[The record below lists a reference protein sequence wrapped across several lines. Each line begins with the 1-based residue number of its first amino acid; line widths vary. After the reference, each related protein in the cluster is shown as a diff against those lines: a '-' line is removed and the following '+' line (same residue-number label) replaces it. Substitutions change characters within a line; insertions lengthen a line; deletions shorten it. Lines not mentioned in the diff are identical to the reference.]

1 MSKWRRLNSAFEG
14 QRRSTRNINKRMDKT
29 IDEKRSRIDFLT
41 EKLNEASRA
50 YYTDG
55 TEIITNYEYDEM
67 YDELLALED
76 ETGYIRDDSPSVNVG
91 YETAAGLPKIVHE
104 KKMLSLNKTKDR
116 EELKAWLG
124 DKEGLLSWKL
134 DGLTVGLTYENG
146 RLVQGVTRGNG
157 VEGEL
162 ITANVL
168 ACRNVPKAI
177 PHKGRTMLRGEAV
190 IKYSD
195 FEKINEAIEDADAK
209 YKNPRNLC
217 SGSIRQLDPKITAER
232 SVNFYAFSLTQSDG
246 VEFLTRHE
254 KIEWVKEQGFDVV
267 DYVMVNSGNLDAAID
282 KYEAEIPDFDI
293 PSDGLVLTL
302 DDVAYASTLGET
314 AKFPK
319 DSIAFKWRDQ
329 QAETVLREIE
339 WSPSRTGLLNPVAI
353 FDPVELEGTTVSRA
367 SVHNINIMEDLELGI
382 GDTIQVYKAN
392 MIIPQLAG
400 NLTRSG
406 NIDIPAVCPVCGGP
420 TLIKDDEGTKTLNC
434 TNPDCLAKHV
444 KKFSHFVS
452 RDALNIEGLS
462 ESGLLKLIGIG
473 ALRDFA
479 DLFRLEE
486 HKSAIIGMEGFGAK
500 SYDNLIESAKKASH
514 TTPARLLYGLGVPG
528 IGVATSNL
536 ISRYARNKWS
546 DIQSLDE
553 ETLTE
558 IDGVG
563 SVMAR
568 DYAGFFADEN
578 NKEAVAD
585 LLGLLTIDES
595 YEAAGTGLEGKTFV
609 ITGSLEH
616 YANRKDLKAGI
627 EAEGGK
633 VAGSVSAKTDYLIT
647 NDPNSGSSK
656 NKKARELGVEII
668 TEEQIMEMLNK

>member
-1 MSKWRRLNSAFEG
+1 M
-14 QRRSTRNINKRMDKT
+14 T
-29 IDEKRSRIDFLT
+29 IEEKKNRIDFLT

-55 TEIITNYEYDEM
+55 VEMMTNYEYDAI

-76 ETGYIRDDSPSVNVG
+76 ETGYIRDDSPSINVG

-116 EELKAWLG
+116 DELKAWLG
-124 DKEGLLSWKL
+124 DQKGLLSWKL
-134 DGLTVGLTYENG
+134 DGLTVGITYENG

-157 VEGEL
+157 TEGEL

-168 ACRNVPKAI
+168 ACRNVPKSI
-177 PHKGRTMLRGEAV
+177 PHKGRVMVRGEAV
-190 IKYSD
+190 IRYSD

-232 SVNFYAFSLTQSDG
+232 SVNFYAFSLTQCEG
-246 VEFLTRHE
+246 IEFSTRHE
-254 KIEWVKEQGFDVV
+254 KMDWMKSQGFESV
-267 DYVMVNSGNLDAAID
+267 DYVIVDKENLIDTIDRYEAAIP
-282 KYEAEIPDFDI
+282 EFDI
-293 PSDGLVLTL
+293 PSDGLVLTM
-302 DDVAYASTLGET
+302 DDLAYAATLGET

-392 MIIPQLAG
+392 MIIPQIAG

-406 NIDIPAVCPVCGGP
+406 NMVIPDVCPVCGGP

-434 TNPDCLAKHV
+434 VNPDCLAKHV

-452 RDALNIEGLS
+452 RDAMNIEGLS
-462 ESGLLKLIGIG
+462 ESGLLKLIGVG
-473 ALRDFA
+473 ALKSFA
-479 DLFRLEE
+479 DLFRLEK
-486 HKSAIIGMEGFGAK
+486 HKSDIIGMEGFGAK
-500 SYDNLIESAKKASH
+500 SYDNLIDSAERASH

-536 ISRYARNKWS
+536 ISRSCRNKWS
-546 DIQSLDE
+546 EIQSLDE
-553 ETLTE
+553 EALTD

-568 DYAGFFADEN
+568 DYVSFFADED
-578 NKEAVAD
+578 NKAAIED
-585 LLGLLTIDES
+585 LLGMLSIDES
-595 YEAAGTGLEGKTFV
+595 YEAAGTSLEGKTFV

-616 YANRKDLKAGI
+616 YANRKDLKAEI

-647 NDPNSGSSK
+647 NDPGSGSSK
-656 NKKARELGVEII
+656 NKKARELGVAII
-668 TEEQIMEMLNK
+668 TEDEIIEMLSEGA

>member
-1 MSKWRRLNSAFEG
+1 M
-14 QRRSTRNINKRMDKT
+14 T
-29 IDEKRSRIDFLT
+29 IEEKKNRIDTLT

-55 TEIITNYEYDEM
+55 VEMMTNYEYDAM

-76 ETGYIRDDSPSVNVG
+76 ETGYIRDDSPSINVG

-104 KKMLSLNKTKDR
+104 TKMLSLNKTKDR
-116 EELKAWLG
+116 DELKAWLG
-124 DKEGLLSWKL
+124 DQKGLLSWKL
-134 DGLTVGLTYENG
+134 DGLTVGITYENG

-177 PHKGRTMLRGEAV
+177 PHKGRTVLRGEAV
-190 IKYSD
+190 IRYSD
-195 FEKINEAIEDADAK
+195 FEKINEAIEDTDAK

-217 SGSIRQLDPKITAER
+217 SGSIRQLDPKVTAER
-232 SVNFYAFSLTQSDG
+232 SVNFYAFSLMQCDG
-246 VEFLTRHE
+246 LNFGTRHE
-254 KIEWVKEQGFDVV
+254 QIDWMKSQGFETV
-267 DYVMVNSGNLDAAID
+267 DSVLVDKENLIDTID
-282 KYEAEIPDFDI
+282 KFEAAIPDFDI
-293 PSDGLVLTL
+293 PSDGLVLSM
-302 DDVAYASTLGET
+302 DDLAYAATLGET

-367 SVHNINIMEDLELGI
+367 SVHNINIMEDLQLGI

-392 MIIPQLAG
+392 MIIPQIAG

-406 NIDIPAVCPVCGGP
+406 NVEIPDVCPVCGGP
-420 TLIKDDEGTKTLNC
+420 TRIKDEEGTKTLNC

-452 RDALNIEGLS
+452 RDAMNIEGLS

-473 ALRDFA
+473 ALKNFA
-479 DLFRLEE
+479 DLFRLRE
-486 HKSAIIGMEGFGAK
+486 HKSDIIDMEGFGAK
-500 SYDNLIESAKKASH
+500 SYDNLIDSAERASR

-528 IGVATSNL
+528 IGVATSNM
-536 ISRYARNKWS
+536 IARSCRNKWS
-546 DIQSLDE
+546 DIRGLDE
-553 ETLTE
+553 EALRD

-563 SVMAR
+563 AVMAR
-568 DYAGFFADEN
+568 DYAEFFADED
-578 NKEAVAD
+578 NKAAVDD
-585 LLGLLTIDES
+585 LMSVLSVDES
-595 YEAAGTGLEGKTFV
+595 YEAAGTSLEGKTFV

-616 YANRKDLKAGI
+616 YANRKDLKAEI

-647 NDPNSGSSK
+647 NDPGSGSSK
-656 NKKARELGVEII
+656 NKKARELGVAII
-668 TEEQIMEMLNK
+668 TEEDIINMLSKDI

>member
-1 MSKWRRLNSAFEG
+1 MSDND
-14 QRRSTRNINKRMDKT
+14 KRK
-29 IDEKRSRIDFLT
+29 RIDALV

-55 TEIITNYEYDEM
+55 AEIITNYEYDDM
-67 YDELLALED
+67 YDELLALEA
-76 ETGYIRDDSPSVNVG
+76 ETGYIRSDSPSVNVG
-91 YETAAGLPKIVHE
+91 FETAAGLPKITHE
-104 KKMLSLNKTKDR
+104 IKMLSLNKTKDR
-116 EELKAWLG
+116 DELRAWLG
-124 DKEGLLSWKL
+124 DQKGLLSWKL

-168 ACRNVPKAI
+168 EIKNVPKTI
-177 PHKGRTMLRGEAV
+177 PHKGRVMVRGEAV
-190 IKYSD
+190 IRYSD
-195 FEKINEAIEDADAK
+195 FERINEAIDDADAK

-217 SGSIRQLDPKITAER
+217 SGSIRQLDPKVTAER
-232 SVNFYAFSLTQSDG
+232 SVSFYAFNLTVLEG
-246 VEFLTRHE
+246 
-254 KIEWVKEQGFDVV
+254 IEINSRSERMEWLKTQGFEIV
-267 DYVMVNSGNLDAAID
+267 DYVMVDKDNILAEID
-282 KYEAEIPDFDI
+282 KYEAAIPGFDI

-302 DDVAYASTLGET
+302 DDGAYAATLGET

-329 QAETVLREIE
+329 QAETALREIE

-382 GDTIQVYKAN
+382 GDIVQVYKAN

-406 NIDIPAVCPVCGGP
+406 NIEIPSVCPVCGGA
-420 TLIKDDEGTKTLNC
+420 TEIRDEEGTKTLHC

-444 KKFSHFVS
+444 KKFSHFVE

-473 ALRDFA
+473 AVREFS
-479 DLFRLEE
+479 DLFRLSRYEDDIV
-486 HKSAIIGMEGFGAK
+486 KMEGFGKK
-500 SYDNLIESAKKASH
+500 SFDNLAASAERASH

-528 IGVATSNL
+528 IGVQNSNV
-536 ISRYARNKWS
+536 IARACRNNWAKM
-546 DIQSLDE
+546 QSLDE
-553 ETLTE
+553 EALTD

-563 SVMAR
+563 DVLAR
-568 DYAGFFADEN
+568 DYAAYFRDESN
-578 NKEAVAD
+578 AEQIKD
-585 LLGLLTIDES
+585 LLEVLTLDES
-595 YEAAGTGLEGKTFV
+595 YEAAGTKLEGKTFV

-616 YANRKDLKAGI
+616 YSNRKELKSAI

-633 VAGSVSAKTDYLIT
+633 VAGSVSASTDYLIT
-647 NDPNSGSSK
+647 NNPESGSAK
-656 NKKARELGVEII
+656 NRAAREHGVDII
-668 TEEQIMEMLNK
+668 TENEIIEMLQ

>member
-1 MSKWRRLNSAFEG
+1 M
-14 QRRSTRNINKRMDKT
+14 TT
-29 IDEKRSRIDFLT
+29 DEKRSRIDFLA

-55 TEIITNYEYDEM
+55 VEIITNYEYDAM

-76 ETGYIRDDSPSVNVG
+76 ETGYIRDDSPSINVG
-91 YETAAGLPKIVHE
+91 YDTAAGLPKIVHE
-104 KKMLSLNKTKDR
+104 IKMLSLNKTKDR
-116 EELKAWLG
+116 DELRAWLG

-157 VEGEL
+157 AEGEL

-168 ACRNVPKAI
+168 ACRNVPKSI
-177 PHKGRTMLRGEAV
+177 PHKGRVILRGEAV
-190 IKYSD
+190 IRYSD
-195 FEKINEAIEDADAK
+195 FERINEAIEDADAK

-217 SGSIRQLDPKITAER
+217 SGSIRQLDPKVTAER
-232 SVNFYAFSLTQSDG
+232 SVNFYAFSLTLSEGFQTSS
-246 VEFLTRHE
+246 RRE
-254 KIEWVKEQGFDVV
+254 KMEWLKKQGFETVE
-267 DYVMVNSGNLDAAID
+267 YVMVDKDSLFAAID
-282 KYEAEIPDFDI
+282 KYEEDIRTFDI

-302 DDVAYASTLGET
+302 EDADYAATLGET
-314 AKFPK
+314 AKFPR

-329 QAETVLREIE
+329 QADTVLREIE

-367 SVHNINIMEDLELGI
+367 SVHNLNIMEDLELGI

-406 NIDIPAVCPVCGGP
+406 NIKIPETCPVCGGS
-420 TLIKDDEGTKTLNC
+420 TLVREDEGTKTLIC

-444 KKFSHFVS
+444 KRFEHFVS
-452 RDALNIEGLS
+452 RDAMNIEGLS

-473 ALRDFA
+473 ALSDLA

-486 HKSAIIGMEGFGAK
+486 HKSAIINMEGFGAK
-500 SYDNLIESAKKASH
+500 SYDNLIESAEKASH
-514 TTPARLLYGLGVPG
+514 TTASRLLYGLGVPG

-536 ISRYARNKWS
+536 IARSCRNKWS
-546 DIQSLDE
+546 EIESLDE
-553 ETLTE
+553 EALRD

-563 SVMAR
+563 PVMAG
-568 DYAGFFADEN
+568 DYVRFFADEG
-578 NKEAVAD
+578 NKEEIAD
-585 LLGLLTIDES
+585 LLSLLTIDES
-595 YEAAGTGLEGKTFV
+595 FEAAGTSLEGKTFV
-609 ITGSLEH
+609 ITGSLQH
-616 YANRKDLKAGI
+616 YANRKDLKAEI

-656 NKKARELGVEII
+656 NRTARELGVTII
-668 TEEQIMEMLNK
+668 TENEIMEMLNK

>member
-1 MSKWRRLNSAFEG
+1 MDLGEKK
-14 QRRSTRNINKRMDKT
+14 KR
-29 IDEKRSRIDFLT
+29 IDELSER
-41 EKLNEASRA
+41 LNEASRA

-55 TEIITNYEYDEM
+55 IEIMTNYEYDEM

-76 ETGYIRDDSPSVNVG
+76 ETGYIRDDSPSINVG
-91 YETAAGLPKIVHE
+91 YETSAGLPKVEHE
-104 KKMLSLNKTKDR
+104 IKMLSLNKTKDR
-116 EELKAWLG
+116 DELKAWLG
-124 DKEGLLSWKL
+124 DQEGLLSWKL

-168 ACRNVPKAI
+168 ACKSVPKSI
-177 PHKGRTMLRGEAV
+177 PYKGRVIVRGEAV
-190 IKYSD
+190 IRYSD
-195 FEKINEAIEDADAK
+195 FEKINESIEDADAK

-232 SVNFYAFSLTQSDG
+232 MVSFYAFSLTLADG
-246 VEFLTRHE
+246 LEHARRSE
-254 KIEWVKEQGFDVV
+254 KMEWMRAQGFDIV
-267 DYVMVNSGNLDAAID
+267 DYVMVDRDSLSDAIDSYEAAI
-282 KYEAEIPDFDI
+282 ADFDI

-302 DDVAYASTLGET
+302 EDVRYASTLGET
-314 AKFPK
+314 AKFPR

-367 SVHNINIMEDLELGI
+367 SVHNLNIMEDLRLGI

-406 NIDIPAVCPVCGGP
+406 NMTIPEKCPVCGGP
-420 TLIKDDEGTKTLNC
+420 THIKDDEGTKTLHC
-434 TNPDCLAKHV
+434 VNPDCLAKHV
-444 KKFSHFVS
+444 KKFEHFVS

-473 ALRDFA
+473 ALSGFA
-479 DLFRLEE
+479 DLFRLEN
-486 HKSAIIGMEGFGAK
+486 HKSAIIEMEGFGAK
-500 SYDNLIESAKKASH
+500 SYDNLIDSARRASR

-528 IGVATSNL
+528 IGVATSNF
-536 ISRYARNKWS
+536 IARSCRNKWS
-546 DIQSLDE
+546 DMQALDE
-553 ETLTE
+553 EALTD

-568 DYAGFFADEN
+568 DYVSFFADED
-578 NKEAVAD
+578 NKAAVED
-585 LLGLLTIDES
+585 LLSLLSIDES
-595 YEAAGTGLEGKTFV
+595 YEAAGTSLDGKTFV
-609 ITGSLEH
+609 ITGSLQH
-616 YANRKDLKAGI
+616 YASRKDLRAEI

-633 VAGSVSAKTDYLIT
+633 VSGSVSSKTDYLIT

-656 NKKARELGVEII
+656 NRTARELGVDII
-668 TEEQIMEMLNK
+668 TEEQIMEMLGK

>member
-1 MSKWRRLNSAFEG
+1 M
-14 QRRSTRNINKRMDKT
+14 T
-29 IDEKRSRIDFLT
+29 IEEKKNRIDFLT

-55 TEIITNYEYDEM
+55 VEMMTNYEYDAM

-76 ETGYIRDDSPSVNVG
+76 ETGYIRDDSPSINVG

-116 EELKAWLG
+116 DELKAWLG
-124 DKEGLLSWKL
+124 DQKGLLSWKL
-134 DGLTVGLTYENG
+134 DGLTVGITYENG

-157 VEGEL
+157 TEGEL

-168 ACRNVPKAI
+168 ACRNVPKSI
-177 PHKGRTMLRGEAV
+177 PHKGRVMVRGEAV
-190 IKYSD
+190 IRYSD

-232 SVNFYAFSLTQSDG
+232 SVNFYAFSLTQCEG
-246 VEFLTRHE
+246 IEFGTRHE
-254 KIEWVKEQGFDVV
+254 KMDWMKSQGFESV
-267 DYVMVNSGNLDAAID
+267 DYVIVDKENLIDTIDRYEAAIP
-282 KYEAEIPDFDI
+282 EFDI
-293 PSDGLVLTL
+293 PSDGLVLTM
-302 DDVAYASTLGET
+302 DDLAYAATLGET

-392 MIIPQLAG
+392 MIIPQIAG

-406 NIDIPAVCPVCGGP
+406 KMVIPDVCPVCGGP

-434 TNPDCLAKHV
+434 VNPDCLAKHV

-452 RDALNIEGLS
+452 RDAMNIEGLS
-462 ESGLLKLIGIG
+462 ESGLLKLIGVG
-473 ALRDFA
+473 ALKSFA
-479 DLFRLEE
+479 DLFRLEK
-486 HKSAIIGMEGFGAK
+486 HKSDIIGMEGFGAK
-500 SYDNLIESAKKASH
+500 SYDNLIDSAERASH

-536 ISRYARNKWS
+536 ISRSCRNKWS
-546 DIQSLDE
+546 EIQSLDE
-553 ETLTE
+553 EALTD

-568 DYAGFFADEN
+568 DYVSFFADED
-578 NKEAVAD
+578 NKTAIED
-585 LLGLLTIDES
+585 LLGMLSIDES
-595 YEAAGTGLEGKTFV
+595 YEAAGTSLEGKTFV

-616 YANRKDLKAGI
+616 YANRKDLKAEI

-647 NDPNSGSSK
+647 NDPGSGSSK
-656 NKKARELGVEII
+656 NKKARELGVAII
-668 TEEQIMEMLNK
+668 TEEEIIKMLSEGAR

>member
-1 MSKWRRLNSAFEG
+1 M
-14 QRRSTRNINKRMDKT
+14 T
-29 IDEKRSRIDFLT
+29 IEEKKKRIDFLT

-55 TEIITNYEYDEM
+55 SEIITNFEYDAM

-76 ETGYIRDDSPSVNVG
+76 ETGYIRDDSPSINVG

-104 KKMLSLNKTKDR
+104 TKMLSLNKTKDR
-116 EELKAWLG
+116 DELAAWLG
-124 DKEGLLSWKL
+124 DQKGLLSWKL
-134 DGLTVGLTYENG
+134 DGLTVGITYENG

-157 VEGEL
+157 IEGEV

-177 PHKGRTMLRGEAV
+177 PHKGRTVLRGEAV

-217 SGSIRQLDPKITAER
+217 SGSIRQLDPKVTAER
-232 SVNFYAFSLTQSDG
+232 SVNFYAFSLTQCEGIDFS
-246 VEFLTRHE
+246 TRHD
-254 KIEWVKEQGFDVV
+254 KMEWIKSQGFDIV
-267 DYVMVNSGNLDAAID
+267 DYVMVDRYSLGDAID
-282 KYEAEIPDFDI
+282 KYEEAIPEFDI

-302 DDVAYASTLGET
+302 DDIAYAATLGET
-314 AKFPK
+314 AKYPK

-367 SVHNINIMEDLELGI
+367 SVHNINIMEDLQLGI

-406 NIDIPAVCPVCGGP
+406 SIDIPAVCPVCGGP
-420 TLIKDDEGTKTLNC
+420 TLIKDEEGTRTLNC
-434 TNPDCLAKHV
+434 VNPDCLAKHV

-473 ALRDFA
+473 ALRTFA
-479 DLFRLEE
+479 DLFRLKE
-486 HKSAIIGMEGFGAK
+486 HEADIIAMEGFGKK
-500 SYDNLIESAKKASH
+500 SFDNLTAAAERASN

-528 IGVATSNL
+528 IGVANSNV
-536 ISRYARNKWS
+536 IARACRNSWDAMQK
-546 DIQSLDE
+546 LDE
-553 ETLTE
+553 EALTD

-568 DYAGFFADEN
+568 DYVSYFQDSDNKEVISDLLSCLTLDEN
-578 NKEAVAD
+578 
-585 LLGLLTIDES
+585 
-595 YEAAGTGLEGKTFV
+595 YEAAGTKLDGKTFV

-616 YANRKDLKAGI
+616 YANRKDLKAEI

-647 NDPNSGSSK
+647 NDPGSGSSK
-656 NKKARELGVEII
+656 NRAARELGIEII
-668 TEEQIMEMLNK
+668 TEEDIIRMLR

>member
-1 MSKWRRLNSAFEG
+1 MMHRH
-14 QRRSTRNINKRMDKT
+14 TRYKGDKMGPE
-29 IDEKRSRIDFLT
+29 EKKSRIDELV
-41 EKLNEASRA
+41 ERLNEASRA

-55 TEIITNYEYDEM
+55 SEIITNFEYDAM

-104 KKMLSLNKTKDR
+104 VKMLSLNKTKDR
-116 EELKAWLG
+116 DELAAWLG
-124 DKEGLLSWKL
+124 AQTGLLSWKL

-157 VEGEL
+157 TEGEL

-168 ACRNVPKAI
+168 ACRNVPKSI
-177 PHKGRTMLRGEAV
+177 PHKGRVMVRGEAV

-195 FEKINEAIEDADAK
+195 FEKINEAIDDADAK

-217 SGSIRQLDPKITAER
+217 SGSIRQLDPKVTAER
-232 SVNFYAFSLTQSDG
+232 SVNFYAFTLTQCEG
-246 VEFLTRHE
+246 VEFAFRHE
-254 KIEWVKEQGFDVV
+254 QMEWLKEQGFGEV
-267 DYVMVNSGNLDAAID
+267 DYVMVSADSLSDAID
-282 KYEAEIPDFDI
+282 SYEAAIPDFDI

-302 DDVAYASTLGET
+302 DDLAYAATLGET

-406 NIDIPAVCPVCGGP
+406 NIVIPDRCPVCGGAAV
-420 TLIKDDEGTKTLNC
+420 IKDEEGTRTLNC
-434 TNPDCLAKHV
+434 INPDCLAKHV

-473 ALRDFA
+473 AIKTFP
-479 DLFRLEE
+479 DLFRLSDHEE
-486 HKSAIIGMEGFGAK
+486 AIVSMEGFGKK
-500 SYDNLIESAKKASH
+500 SYDNLTESAERASH
-514 TTPARLLYGLGVPG
+514 TTPARLLYGLGIPG
-528 IGVATSNL
+528 IGVQNSN
-536 ISRYARNKWS
+536 IIARACRNRWS
-546 DIQSLDE
+546 EIESLDE
-553 ETLTE
+553 EALKD

-563 SVMAR
+563 AVMAR
-568 DYAGFFADEN
+568 DYAGYFADEAN
-578 NKEAVAD
+578 AATVKE
-585 LLGLLTIDES
+585 LLGVLSLDES
-595 YEAAGTGLEGKTFV
+595 FEAAGTSLEGKTFV

-616 YANRKDLKAGI
+616 YANRKDLKAEI

-647 NDPNSGSSK
+647 NDPDSGSSK
-656 NKKARELGVEII
+656 NRAARELGVDII
-668 TEEQIMEMLNK
+668 TEDDIIAMLKG

>member
-1 MSKWRRLNSAFEG
+1 MNDESKKNR
-14 QRRSTRNINKRMDKT
+14 
-29 IDEKRSRIDFLT
+29 IDELVQR
-41 EKLNEASRA
+41 LNEASRA

-76 ETGYIRDDSPSVNVG
+76 ETGYIRDDSPSINVG
-91 YETAAGLPKIVHE
+91 FETAAGLPKIVHE

-116 EELKAWLG
+116 DELRAWLG
-124 DKEGLLSWKL
+124 DQKGMLSWKL
-134 DGLTVGLTYENG
+134 DGLTVGITYENG

-157 VEGEL
+157 TEGEL
-162 ITANVL
+162 ITANVM
-168 ACRNVPKAI
+168 ACRNVPKVI
-177 PHKGRTMLRGEAV
+177 PHKGKTIIRGEAV
-190 IKYSD
+190 IRYSD

-217 SGSIRQLDPKITAER
+217 SGSIRQLDPKVTAER
-232 SVNFYAFSLTQSDG
+232 NVMFYAFSLYQCEG
-246 VEFLTRHE
+246 VEFTTRQQ
-254 KIEWVKEQGFDVV
+254 KMEWVKSQGFDAV
-267 DYVMVNSGNLDAAID
+267 DYVMVDKDNLFDAIDSYEAAIT
-282 KYEAEIPDFDI
+282 DFDI

-302 DDVAYASTLGET
+302 DDVAYAATLGET

-406 NIDIPAVCPVCGGP
+406 NMEIPAVCPVCGGP
-420 TLIKDDEGTKTLNC
+420 TRIKDEEGTKTLNC

-473 ALRDFA
+473 ALRSFA
-479 DLFRLEE
+479 DLFRLEN
-486 HKSAIIGMEGFGAK
+486 HKNAIIGMEGFGAK
-500 SYDNLIESAKKASH
+500 SYDNLTASAARASN

-536 ISRYARNKWS
+536 ISRSCRNKWS

-553 ETLTE
+553 EALTD

-568 DYAGFFADEN
+568 DYVGFFADED
-578 NKEAVAD
+578 NKAAIDE
-585 LLGLLTIDES
+585 LLGLLTLDES
-595 YEAAGTGLEGKTFV
+595 YEAAGTSLEGRTFV

-616 YANRKDLKAGI
+616 YANRKDLKAEI

-656 NKKARELGVEII
+656 NKTARELGVAII
-668 TEEQIMEMLNK
+668 TEDDIRDMLNK

>member
-1 MSKWRRLNSAFEG
+1 MD
-14 QRRSTRNINKRMDKT
+14 QRKR
-29 IDEKRSRIDFLT
+29 IDELV
-41 EKLNEASRA
+41 EKLNEASHA

-55 TEIITNYEYDEM
+55 VEIITNYEYDEM

-76 ETGYIRDDSPSVNVG
+76 ETGYIRDDSPSINVG
-91 YETAAGLPKIVHE
+91 FETAAGLPKITHE
-104 KKMLSLNKTKDR
+104 IKMLSLNKTKDR
-116 EELKAWLG
+116 DELRAWLG

-134 DGLTVGLTYENG
+134 DGLTVGITYENG

-168 ACRNVPKAI
+168 ACRNVPKSI
-177 PHKGRTMLRGEAV
+177 PHKGRVMVRGEAV
-190 IKYSD
+190 IRYSD
-195 FEKINEAIEDADAK
+195 FEKINEAIEDTDAK

-217 SGSIRQLDPKITAER
+217 SGSIRQLDPKVTAER
-232 SVNFYAFSLTQSDG
+232 SVNFYAFSLTLSEG
-246 VEFLTRHE
+246 FETSSRRE
-254 KIEWVKEQGFDVV
+254 KMEWMKSQGFEIV
-267 DYVMVNSGNLDAAID
+267 DYVMVDKDNLADAID
-282 KYEAEIPDFDI
+282 KYEEAIKTFDI

-302 DDVAYASTLGET
+302 EDADYASTLGET
-314 AKFPK
+314 AKYPK

-406 NIDIPAVCPVCGGP
+406 NIEIPEVCPVCGGK
-420 TLIKDDEGTKTLNC
+420 TLIKEDEGTKTLNC
-434 TNPDCLAKHV
+434 SNPDCLAKHV
-444 KKFSHFVS
+444 KKFEHFVS

-473 ALRDFA
+473 ALSSFA

-486 HKSAIIGMEGFGAK
+486 HKNDIIDMEGFGEK
-500 SYDNLIESAKKASH
+500 SYDNLIESAKKASA

-536 ISRYARNKWS
+536 IARACRNRWS
-546 DIQSLDE
+546 EIESLREDE
-553 ETLTE
+553 LKD

-563 SVMAR
+563 PVMAR
-568 DYAGFFADEN
+568 DYVAFFAGEKNRAELD
-578 NKEAVAD
+578 D
-585 LLGLLTIDES
+585 LLALLTIDES
-595 YEAAGTGLEGKTFV
+595 YEAAGTSLEGKTFV

-616 YANRKDLKAGI
+616 YANRKDLKAEI

-656 NKKARELGVEII
+656 NRTARELGVAII
-668 TEEQIMEMLNK
+668 TEDEIIEMLK

>member
-1 MSKWRRLNSAFEG
+1 MNPE
-14 QRRSTRNINKRMDKT
+14 
-29 IDEKRSRIDFLT
+29 EKKNRIDFLT

-55 TEIITNYEYDEM
+55 VEMMTNYEYDAM

-76 ETGYIRDDSPSVNVG
+76 ETGYIRDDSPSINVG

-104 KKMLSLNKTKDR
+104 IKMLSLNKTKDR
-116 EELKAWLG
+116 DELRDWLG
-124 DKEGLLSWKL
+124 DRKGLLSWKL
-134 DGLTVGLTYENG
+134 DGLTVGITYENG

-157 VEGEL
+157 TEGEL

-168 ACRNVPKAI
+168 AFRNVPKSI
-177 PHKGRTMLRGEAV
+177 PHKGRVMVRGEAV

-195 FEKINEAIEDADAK
+195 FERINEAIEDADAK

-217 SGSIRQLDPKITAER
+217 SGSVRQLDPKVTAER
-232 SVNFYAFSLTQSDG
+232 SVNFYAFTLTQCEG
-246 VEFLTRHE
+246 VEFSCRHE
-254 KIEWVKEQGFDVV
+254 TMDWMRSQGFETV
-267 DYVMVNSGNLDAAID
+267 DHVIVDKDNIIDAID
-282 KYEAEIPDFDI
+282 KYEAAIPDFDI
-293 PSDGLVLTL
+293 PSDGLVLSL
-302 DDVAYASTLGET
+302 DDLAYAATLGET
-314 AKFPK
+314 AKFPR

-406 NIDIPAVCPVCGGP
+406 NIEIPDVCPVCGGP
-420 TLIKDDEGTKTLNC
+420 TLIKDDDGTRTLNC

-473 ALRDFA
+473 ALKSFA
-479 DLFRLEE
+479 DLFRLDE
-486 HKSAIIGMEGFGAK
+486 HKSDIIGMEGFGAK
-500 SYDNLIESAKKASH
+500 SYDNLIESAARASH

-528 IGVATSNL
+528 IGVATSGL
-536 ISRYARNKWS
+536 IARSCRNRWS
-546 DIQSLDE
+546 EIMALDE
-553 ETLTE
+553 EALTD

-563 SVMAR
+563 SVMAH
-568 DYAGFFADEN
+568 DYVSFFSDED
-578 NKEAVAD
+578 NKAAVD
-585 LLGLLTIDES
+585 ELLGMLTLDES
-595 YEAAGTGLEGKTFV
+595 YEAAGTTLEGKTFV

-616 YANRKDLKAGI
+616 YTNRKALKADI
-627 EAEGGK
+627 ESEGGK

-656 NKKARELGVEII
+656 NRTARELGVAII
-668 TEEQIMEMLNK
+668 TEEQIMEMLGK

>member
-1 MSKWRRLNSAFEG
+1 MNDESKKNR
-14 QRRSTRNINKRMDKT
+14 
-29 IDEKRSRIDFLT
+29 IDELVQR
-41 EKLNEASRA
+41 LNEASRA

-76 ETGYIRDDSPSVNVG
+76 ETGYIRDDSPSINVG
-91 YETAAGLPKIVHE
+91 FETAAGLPKIVHE

-116 EELKAWLG
+116 DELRAWLG
-124 DKEGLLSWKL
+124 DQKGMLSWKL
-134 DGLTVGLTYENG
+134 DGLTVGITYENG

-157 VEGEL
+157 TEGEL
-162 ITANVL
+162 ITANVM
-168 ACRNVPKAI
+168 ACRNVPKVI
-177 PHKGRTMLRGEAV
+177 PHKGKTIIRGEAV
-190 IKYSD
+190 IRYSD

-217 SGSIRQLDPKITAER
+217 SGSIRQLDPKVTAER
-232 SVNFYAFSLTQSDG
+232 NVMFYAFSLYQCEG
-246 VEFLTRHE
+246 VEFTTRQQ
-254 KIEWVKEQGFDVV
+254 KMEWVKSQGFDTV
-267 DYVMVNSGNLDAAID
+267 DYVMVDKDSLFDAIDSYEAAIT
-282 KYEAEIPDFDI
+282 DFDI

-302 DDVAYASTLGET
+302 DDVAYAATLGET

-406 NIDIPAVCPVCGGP
+406 NMEIPAVCPVCGGP
-420 TLIKDDEGTKTLNC
+420 TRIKDEEGTKTLNC

-473 ALRDFA
+473 ALRSFA
-479 DLFRLEE
+479 DLFRLEN
-486 HKSAIIGMEGFGAK
+486 HKNAIIGMEGFGAK
-500 SYDNLIESAKKASH
+500 SYDNLTASAARASN

-536 ISRYARNKWS
+536 ISRSCRNKWS

-553 ETLTE
+553 EALTD

-568 DYAGFFADEN
+568 DYVGFFADEDN
-578 NKEAVAD
+578 RAAIDE
-585 LLGLLTIDES
+585 LLGLLTLDES
-595 YEAAGTGLEGKTFV
+595 YEAAGTSLEGKTFV

-616 YANRKDLKAGI
+616 YANRKDLKAEI

-656 NKKARELGVEII
+656 NKAARELGVAII
-668 TEEQIMEMLNK
+668 TEDDIRAMLGK

>member
-1 MSKWRRLNSAFEG
+1 MD
-14 QRRSTRNINKRMDKT
+14 QRKR
-29 IDEKRSRIDFLT
+29 IDELV
-41 EKLNEASRA
+41 EKLNEASHA

-55 TEIITNYEYDEM
+55 IEMMTNYEYDEM

-104 KKMLSLNKTKDR
+104 IKMLSLNKTKDR
-116 EELKAWLG
+116 DELKAWLG

-168 ACRNVPKAI
+168 ACRNIPKSI
-177 PHKGRTMLRGEAV
+177 PYKGKVIVRGEAV
-190 IKYSD
+190 IRYSD
-195 FEKINEAIEDADAK
+195 FEKINEAIEDTDAR

-217 SGSIRQLDPKITAER
+217 SGSIRQLDPKVTAER
-232 SVNFYAFSLTQSDG
+232 KVSFYAFTLTLSEGLEMPSRRQ
-246 VEFLTRHE
+246 
-254 KIEWVKEQGFDVV
+254 KMEWMKSQGFDIV
-267 DYVMVNSGNLDAAID
+267 DYVMVDADSLNDAING
-282 KYEAEIPDFDI
+282 YEKAITDFDI

-302 DDVAYASTLGET
+302 EDAEYASTLGAT

-367 SVHNINIMEDLELGI
+367 SVHNINIMEDLKLGI
-382 GDTIQVYKAN
+382 GDTVVVYKAN
-392 MIIPQLAG
+392 MIIPQLSG
-400 NLTRSG
+400 NLTQSD
-406 NIDIPAVCPVCGGP
+406 NIQIPDTCPVCGGP
-420 TLIKDDEGTKTLNC
+420 TLVKDLEGTKTLYC
-434 TNPDCLAKHV
+434 TNPDCIAKHV

-473 ALRDFA
+473 AVRTFA
-479 DLFRLEE
+479 DLFRLGSHRE
-486 HKSAIIGMEGFGAK
+486 AIIEMEGFGKK
-500 SYDNLIESAKKASH
+500 SYDNLVESAERASH
-514 TTPARLLYGLGVPG
+514 TTPARLLYGLGVQG
-528 IGVATSNL
+528 IGTANSNL
-536 ISRYARNKWS
+536 IARACRNKW
-546 DIQSLDE
+546 DEMVSLDE
-553 ETLTE
+553 EDLTG

-563 SVMAR
+563 PVMAR
-568 DYAGFFADEN
+568 DYVKYFADED
-578 NKEAVAD
+578 NKAVIED
-585 LLGLLTIDES
+585 LLSMLTLDES

-616 YANRKDLKAGI
+616 YANRKDLKADI

-647 NDPNSGSSK
+647 NDPGSGSAK
-656 NKKARELGVEII
+656 NRAARELGVAII
-668 TEEQIMEMLNK
+668 TEEDIMEMLAK

>member
-1 MSKWRRLNSAFEG
+1 M
-14 QRRSTRNINKRMDKT
+14 KRMNTEDK
-29 IDEKRSRIDFLT
+29 RNRIDFLT

-55 TEIITNYEYDEM
+55 VEMMTNYEYDAM

-76 ETGYIRDDSPSVNVG
+76 ETGYIRNDSPSINVG

-104 KKMLSLNKTKDR
+104 IKMLSLNKTKDR
-116 EELKAWLG
+116 DELKAWLG
-124 DKEGLLSWKL
+124 DKKGLLSWKL
-134 DGLTVGLTYENG
+134 DGLTVGITYENG

-157 VEGEL
+157 TEGEL

-168 ACRNVPKAI
+168 AFRNVPKSI
-177 PHKGRTMLRGEAV
+177 PHKGRVMVRGEAV

-217 SGSIRQLDPKITAER
+217 SGSVRQLDPKVTAER
-232 SVNFYAFSLTQSDG
+232 SVNFYAFTLTQCEG
-246 VEFLTRHE
+246 VEFSCRHE
-254 KIEWVKEQGFDVV
+254 TMDWMKSQGFETV
-267 DYVMVNSGNLDAAID
+267 DHVIVDKDNLIDAID
-282 KYEAEIPDFDI
+282 KYEAAIPGFDI
-293 PSDGLVLTL
+293 PSDGLVLSL
-302 DDVAYASTLGET
+302 DDLAYAATLGET
-314 AKFPK
+314 AKFPR

-367 SVHNINIMEDLELGI
+367 SVHNINIMEDLQLGI

-406 NIDIPAVCPVCGGP
+406 NIEIPDVCPVCGGP
-420 TLIKDDEGTKTLNC
+420 TLIKDDDGTRTLNC

-473 ALRDFA
+473 ALKSFA
-479 DLFRLEE
+479 DLFRLDE
-486 HKSAIIGMEGFGAK
+486 HKSDIIGMEGFGAK
-500 SYDNLIESAKKASH
+500 SYDNLIESAARASH

-528 IGVATSNL
+528 IGVATSGL
-536 ISRYARNKWS
+536 IARSCRNRWS
-546 DIQSLDE
+546 DIMALDE
-553 ETLTE
+553 EALTD

-563 SVMAR
+563 SVMAN
-568 DYAGFFADEN
+568 DYVSFFSDEEN
-578 NKEAVAD
+578 RAALDE
-585 LLGLLTIDES
+585 LLGMLTLDES
-595 YEAAGTGLEGKTFV
+595 YEAAGTTLEGKTFV

-616 YANRKDLKAGI
+616 YTNRKALKADI
-627 EAEGGK
+627 ESEGGK

-656 NKKARELGVEII
+656 NRTARELGVAII
-668 TEEQIMEMLNK
+668 TEEQVIEMLGK

>member
-1 MSKWRRLNSAFEG
+1 MD
-14 QRRSTRNINKRMDKT
+14 QRKR
-29 IDEKRSRIDFLT
+29 IDELV
-41 EKLNEASRA
+41 EKLNEASHA
-50 YYTDG
+50 YYTQG
-55 TEIITNYEYDEM
+55 IEIITNYEYDEM

-76 ETGYIRDDSPSVNVG
+76 ETGYIRDDSPSINVG
-91 YETAAGLPKIVHE
+91 FETAAGLPKIVHE
-104 KKMLSLNKTKDR
+104 IKMLSLNKTKDR
-116 EELKAWLG
+116 DELRAWLG

-134 DGLTVGLTYENG
+134 DGLTVGITYENG

-168 ACRNVPKAI
+168 ACRNVPKSI
-177 PHKGRTMLRGEAV
+177 PHKGRVIVRGEAV
-190 IKYSD
+190 IRYSD
-195 FEKINEAIEDADAK
+195 FEKINEAIEDTDAK

-217 SGSIRQLDPKITAER
+217 SGSIRQLDPKVTAER
-232 SVNFYAFSLTQSDG
+232 SVNFYAFSLTLSEG
-246 VEFLTRHE
+246 FETSSRRE
-254 KIEWVKEQGFDVV
+254 KMEWMKSQGFEIV
-267 DYVMVNSGNLDAAID
+267 DYVMVDKNNLLDTIDEYEEAI
-282 KYEAEIPDFDI
+282 KTFDI

-302 DDVAYASTLGET
+302 EDADYASTLGET

-392 MIIPQLAG
+392 MIIPQIAG

-406 NIDIPAVCPVCGGP
+406 NIEIPDACPVCGGA
-420 TLIKDDEGTKTLNC
+420 TLIRDEEGTRTLNC

-452 RDALNIEGLS
+452 RDAMNIEGLS

-473 ALRDFA
+473 AIKSFA

-486 HKSAIIGMEGFGAK
+486 HKSDIIGMEGFGAK
-500 SYDNLIESAKKASH
+500 SYDNLIASAERASR

-528 IGVATSNL
+528 IGVATSGM
-536 ISRYARNKWS
+536 IARSCRNKWS
-546 DIQSLDE
+546 DIRDLDE
-553 ETLTE
+553 EALRD

-568 DYAGFFADEN
+568 DYVDFFADEE
-578 NKEAVAD
+578 NKAAIDD
-585 LLGLLTIDES
+585 LLGMLSVDES
-595 YEAAGTGLEGKTFV
+595 YEAAGTSLDGKTFV

-616 YANRKDLKAGI
+616 YANRKDLKAEI

-668 TEEQIMEMLNK
+668 TEAQVMEMLNK

>member
-1 MSKWRRLNSAFEG
+1 MEEKK
-14 QRRSTRNINKRMDKT
+14 TR
-29 IDEKRSRIDFLT
+29 IDELVGR
-41 EKLNEASRA
+41 LNEASRA

-55 TEIITNYEYDEM
+55 AEIITNFEYDEM
-67 YDELLALED
+67 YDELLALEA
-76 ETGYIRDDSPSVNVG
+76 ETGYIRSDSPSVNVG

-104 KKMLSLNKTKDR
+104 VKMLSLNKTKDR
-116 EELKAWLG
+116 DELAAWLG

-134 DGLTVGLTYENG
+134 DGLTVGITYENG

-157 VEGEL
+157 VEGEV

-168 ACRNVPKAI
+168 ECRNVPKLI
-177 PHKGRTMLRGEAV
+177 PYKGRVMVRGEAV

-217 SGSIRQLDPKITAER
+217 SGSIRQLDPAVTAER
-232 SVNFYAFSLTQSDG
+232 NVSFYAFTLTQREGMEIKSRR
-246 VEFLTRHE
+246 ETM
-254 KIEWVKEQGFDVV
+254 EWLKEQGFDTV
-267 DYVMVNSGNLDAAID
+267 DYVMVNRENLSEAID
-282 KYEAEIPDFDI
+282 GYEKAITDFDI

-302 DDVAYASTLGET
+302 DDAEYASTLGAT
-314 AKFPK
+314 AKFPR
-319 DSIAFKWRDQ
+319 DAIAFKWRDQ

-367 SVHNINIMEDLELGI
+367 SVHNINIMEDLRLGI

-400 NLTRSG
+400 NLTKSG
-406 NIDIPAVCPVCGGP
+406 NIRIPDVCPVCGGP
-420 TLIKDDEGTKTLNC
+420 TLVKDIDGTKTLNC
-434 TNPDCLAKHV
+434 VNPDCIAKHV

-473 ALRDFA
+473 ALRTFA
-479 DLFRLEE
+479 DLFRLGE
-486 HKSAIIGMEGFGAK
+486 HKSAIIEMEGFGQK
-500 SYDNLIESAKKASH
+500 SYDNLIDSAERASH
-514 TTPARLLYGLGVPG
+514 TTPARLLYGLGVQG
-528 IGVATSNL
+528 IGTANSNL
-536 ISRYARNKWS
+536 IARACRNKWE
-546 DIQSLDE
+546 DMTALDE
-553 ETLTE
+553 EALTD

-563 SVMAR
+563 PVMAR
-568 DYAGFFADEN
+568 DYVKYFADESN
-578 NKEAVAD
+578 REAIAD
-585 LLGLLTIDES
+585 LLTLLTLDES

-616 YANRKDLKAGI
+616 YANRKDLKAEI

-647 NDPNSGSSK
+647 NDPGSGSAK
-656 NKKARELGVEII
+656 NRAARELGVAII
-668 TEEQIMEMLNK
+668 TEEDIMEMLGR

>member
-1 MSKWRRLNSAFEG
+1 MD
-14 QRRSTRNINKRMDKT
+14 QRKR
-29 IDEKRSRIDFLT
+29 IDELV
-41 EKLNEASRA
+41 EKLNEASHA
-50 YYTDG
+50 YYTQG
-55 TEIITNYEYDEM
+55 AEIITNYEYDAM

-76 ETGYIRDDSPSVNVG
+76 ETGYIRDDSPSINVG
-91 YETAAGLPKIVHE
+91 YDTAAGLPKIVHE
-104 KKMLSLNKTKDR
+104 IKMLSLNKTKDR
-116 EELKAWLG
+116 EELRAWLG
-124 DKEGLLSWKL
+124 DREGLLSWKL

-168 ACRNVPKAI
+168 ACRNVPKSI
-177 PHKGRTMLRGEAV
+177 PHKGRVMVRGEAV
-190 IKYSD
+190 IRYSD

-217 SGSIRQLDPKITAER
+217 SGSIRQLDPKVTAER
-232 SVNFYAFSLTQSDG
+232 SVNFYAFSLTQCEG
-246 VEFLTRHE
+246 VEFGFRHE
-254 KIEWVKEQGFDVV
+254 KMDWMKSQGFDIV
-267 DYVMVNSGNLDAAID
+267 DYMIVDKDNIIDAID
-282 KYEAEIPDFDI
+282 KYEAEIADFDI

-302 DDVAYASTLGET
+302 EDIAYAATLGET
-314 AKFPK
+314 AKFPR

-367 SVHNINIMEDLELGI
+367 SVHNINIMEDLRLGI
-382 GDTIQVYKAN
+382 GDTILVYKAN

-406 NIDIPAVCPVCGGP
+406 NIEIPETCPVCGGP
-420 TLIKDDEGTKTLNC
+420 TRIRDEEGTRTLNC
-434 TNPDCLAKHV
+434 VNPDCLAKHV

-452 RDALNIEGLS
+452 RDAMNIEGLS
-462 ESGLLKLIGIG
+462 ESGLLKLIGIS
-473 ALRDFA
+473 ALKNFA

-486 HKSAIIGMEGFGAK
+486 HKSAIISMEGFGTK
-500 SYDNLIESAKKASH
+500 SYDNLVESAEKASH
-514 TTPARLLYGLGVPG
+514 TTAARLLYGLGVPG

-536 ISRYARNKWS
+536 IARSCRNKWS
-546 DIQSLDE
+546 EIESLDE
-553 ETLTE
+553 ETLRD

-563 SVMAR
+563 PVMAG
-568 DYAGFFADEN
+568 DYVRFFADEKN
-578 NKEAVAD
+578 RTEIAD
-585 LLGLLTIDES
+585 LLDLLTIDES
-595 YEAAGTGLEGKTFV
+595 FEAAGTGLEGKTFV

-616 YANRKDLKAGI
+616 YANRKDLKAEI

-668 TEEQIMEMLNK
+668 TENDIINMLK

>member
-1 MSKWRRLNSAFEG
+1 MTTG
-14 QRRSTRNINKRMDKT
+14 
-29 IDEKRSRIDFLT
+29 EKRSRIDELT
-41 EKLNEASRA
+41 ARLNEASRA

-55 TEIITNYEYDEM
+55 AEIITNYEYDAM

-104 KKMLSLNKTKDR
+104 SKMLSLNKTKDR
-116 EELKAWLG
+116 DELKAWLG
-124 DKEGLLSWKL
+124 DQKGLLSWKL

-157 VEGEL
+157 VEGEV

-168 ACRNVPKAI
+168 ACRNVPKTI
-177 PHKGRTMLRGEAV
+177 PHKGRTVLRGEAV
-190 IKYSD
+190 IRYSD
-195 FEKINEAIEDADAK
+195 FERINEAIEDADAK

-232 SVNFYAFSLTQSDG
+232 NVSFYAFALIRAEGADLRSRRDQM
-246 VEFLTRHE
+246 
-254 KIEWVKEQGFDVV
+254 EWMKQQGFDEV
-267 DYVMVNSGNLDAAID
+267 DYVMVDAESLSGAID
-282 KYEAEIPDFDI
+282 RYEEAIPDFDI

-302 DDVAYASTLGET
+302 DDLEYSATLGET
-314 AKFPK
+314 AKYPK

-382 GDTIQVYKAN
+382 GDTVQVYKAN

-406 NIDIPAVCPVCGGP
+406 NIEIPASCPVCGGP
-420 TLIKDDEGTKTLNC
+420 TRVKDEEGTKTLHC

-473 ALRDFA
+473 AIKTFP
-479 DLFRLEE
+479 DLFRLDRHEDE
-486 HKSAIIGMEGFGAK
+486 IVSMEGFGKK
-500 SYDNLIESAKKASH
+500 SYDNLTESAKRASH

-528 IGVATSNL
+528 IGVQNSN
-536 ISRYARNKWS
+536 IICRACRNSWAE
-546 DIQSLDE
+546 IQSLDE
-553 ETLTE
+553 EALKD

-563 SVMAR
+563 DVMAK
-568 DYAGFFADEN
+568 DYAAYFADEKN
-578 NKEAVAD
+578 AAVTAE
-585 LLGLLTIDES
+585 LLGLLTLDES
-595 YEAAGTGLEGKTFV
+595 FEAAGTSLEGKTFV

-616 YANRKDLKAGI
+616 YANRKDLKAEI

-647 NDPNSGSSK
+647 NDPGSGSSK
-656 NKKARELGVEII
+656 NRTARELGVAII
-668 TEEQIMEMLNK
+668 TEDEAVAMIRGN

>member
-1 MSKWRRLNSAFEG
+1 MAN
-14 QRRSTRNINKRMDKT
+14 
-29 IDEKRSRIDFLT
+29 DEKKNRIDALV

-55 TEIITNYEYDEM
+55 AEIITNYEYDDM
-67 YDELLALED
+67 YDELLALEA
-76 ETGYIRDDSPSVNVG
+76 ETGYIRSDSPSVNVG
-91 YETAAGLPKIVHE
+91 FETAAGLPKITHE
-104 KKMLSLNKTKDR
+104 IKMLSLNKTKDR
-116 EELKAWLG
+116 DELRAWLG
-124 DKEGLLSWKL
+124 DQKGLLSWKL

-168 ACRNVPKAI
+168 EIKNVPKTI
-177 PHKGRTMLRGEAV
+177 PHKGRVMVRGEAV
-190 IKYSD
+190 IRYSD
-195 FEKINEAIEDADAK
+195 FERINEAIDDADAK

-217 SGSIRQLDPKITAER
+217 SGSIRQLDPKVTAER
-232 SVNFYAFSLTQSDG
+232 SVSFYAFNLTVLEG
-246 VEFLTRHE
+246 
-254 KIEWVKEQGFDVV
+254 IEINSRSERMEWLKTQGFEIV
-267 DYVMVNSGNLDAAID
+267 DYVMVDKDNILAEID
-282 KYEAEIPDFDI
+282 KYEAAIPGFDI

-302 DDVAYASTLGET
+302 DDGAYAATLGET

-329 QAETVLREIE
+329 QAETALREIE

-382 GDTIQVYKAN
+382 GDIVQVYKAN

-406 NIDIPAVCPVCGGP
+406 NIEIPSVCPVCGGA
-420 TLIKDDEGTKTLNC
+420 TEIRDEEGTKTLHC

-444 KKFSHFVS
+444 KKFSHFVE

-473 ALRDFA
+473 AVREFA
-479 DLFRLEE
+479 DLFRLSRYEDDIVE
-486 HKSAIIGMEGFGAK
+486 MEGFGKK
-500 SYDNLIESAKKASH
+500 SFDNLVASAERASH

-528 IGVATSNL
+528 IGVQNSNV
-536 ISRYARNKWS
+536 IARACRNKWA
-546 DIQSLDE
+546 DMQGLDE
-553 ETLTE
+553 EALTD

-563 SVMAR
+563 DVLAR
-568 DYAGFFADEN
+568 DYAAYFRDEAN
-578 NKEAVAD
+578 AEQLKA
-585 LLGLLTIDES
+585 LLEVLTLDES
-595 YEAAGTGLEGKTFV
+595 YEAAGVKLEGKTFV

-616 YANRKDLKAGI
+616 YSNRKELKSAI

-633 VAGSVSAKTDYLIT
+633 VAGSVSASTDYLIT
-647 NDPNSGSSK
+647 NNPESGSAK
-656 NKKARELGVEII
+656 NRAAREHGVDII
-668 TEEQIMEMLNK
+668 TENEIIEMLK

>member
-1 MSKWRRLNSAFEG
+1 MTTGE
-14 QRRSTRNINKRMDKT
+14 KRAR
-29 IDEKRSRIDFLT
+29 IDELT
-41 EKLNEASRA
+41 ARLNEASRA

-55 TEIITNYEYDEM
+55 AEIITNYEYDAM

-104 KKMLSLNKTKDR
+104 SKMLSLNKTKDR
-116 EELKAWLG
+116 DELKAWLG
-124 DKEGLLSWKL
+124 DQKGLLSWKL

-157 VEGEL
+157 VEGEV

-168 ACRNVPKAI
+168 ACRNVPKTI
-177 PHKGRTMLRGEAV
+177 PHKGRTVLRGEAV
-190 IKYSD
+190 IRYSD
-195 FEKINEAIEDADAK
+195 FERINEAIEDADAK

-232 SVNFYAFSLTQSDG
+232 NVSFYAFALIRAEGADLSSRRDQM
-246 VEFLTRHE
+246 
-254 KIEWVKEQGFDVV
+254 EWMKQQGFDEV
-267 DYVMVNSGNLDAAID
+267 DYVMVDAESLSGAID
-282 KYEAEIPDFDI
+282 RYEKAIPDFDI

-302 DDVAYASTLGET
+302 DDLEYSATLGET
-314 AKFPK
+314 AKYPK

-382 GDTIQVYKAN
+382 GDTVQVYKAN

-406 NIDIPAVCPVCGGP
+406 NIEIPASCPVCGGP
-420 TLIKDDEGTKTLNC
+420 TRVKDEEGTKTLHC

-473 ALRDFA
+473 AIKTFP
-479 DLFRLEE
+479 DLFRLDRHEDE
-486 HKSAIIGMEGFGAK
+486 IVSMEGFGKK
-500 SYDNLIESAKKASH
+500 SYDNLTESAKRASH

-528 IGVATSNL
+528 IGVQNSSIICRAC
-536 ISRYARNKWS
+536 RNRWAE
-546 DIQSLDE
+546 IQSLDE
-553 ETLTE
+553 EALKD

-563 SVMAR
+563 DVMAK
-568 DYAGFFADEN
+568 DYAAYFADEKN
-578 NKEAVAD
+578 AAVTAE
-585 LLGLLTIDES
+585 LLGLLTLDES
-595 YEAAGTGLEGKTFV
+595 FEAAGTSLEGKTFV

-616 YANRKDLKAGI
+616 YANRKDLKAEI

-647 NDPNSGSSK
+647 NDPDSGSSK
-656 NKKARELGVEII
+656 NRTARELGVAII
-668 TEEQIMEMLNK
+668 TEDEAVAMIRGN

>member
-1 MSKWRRLNSAFEG
+1 MSDSDK
-14 QRRSTRNINKRMDKT
+14 RNR
-29 IDEKRSRIDFLT
+29 IDELV

-55 TEIITNYEYDEM
+55 AEIITNYEYDDM
-67 YDELLALED
+67 YDELLALEA
-76 ETGYIRDDSPSVNVG
+76 ETGYIRSDSPSVNVG
-91 YETAAGLPKIVHE
+91 FETAAGLPKITHE
-104 KKMLSLNKTKDR
+104 IKMLSLNKTKDR
-116 EELKAWLG
+116 DELRAWLG
-124 DKEGLLSWKL
+124 DQKGLLSWKL

-168 ACRNVPKAI
+168 EIKNVPKTI
-177 PHKGRTMLRGEAV
+177 PHKGRVMVRGEAV
-190 IKYSD
+190 IRYSD
-195 FEKINEAIEDADAK
+195 FERINEAIDDADAK

-217 SGSIRQLDPKITAER
+217 SGSIRQLDPKVTAER
-232 SVNFYAFSLTQSDG
+232 SVSFYAFNLTVLEG
-246 VEFLTRHE
+246 
-254 KIEWVKEQGFDVV
+254 IEINSRSERMEWLKTQGFEIV
-267 DYVMVNSGNLDAAID
+267 DYVMVDKDNILAEID
-282 KYEAEIPDFDI
+282 KYEAAIPGFDI

-302 DDVAYASTLGET
+302 DDGAYAATLGET

-329 QAETVLREIE
+329 QAETALREIE

-382 GDTIQVYKAN
+382 GDIVQVYKAN

-406 NIDIPAVCPVCGGP
+406 NIEIPSVCPVCGGA
-420 TLIKDDEGTKTLNC
+420 TEIRDEEGTKTLHC

-444 KKFSHFVS
+444 KKFSHFVE

-473 ALRDFA
+473 AVREFA
-479 DLFRLEE
+479 DLFRLSRYEDD
-486 HKSAIIGMEGFGAK
+486 IVRMEGFGKK
-500 SYDNLIESAKKASH
+500 SFDNLVASADRASH

-528 IGVATSNL
+528 IGVQNSNV
-536 ISRYARNKWS
+536 IARACRNKWAEM
-546 DIQSLDE
+546 QSLDE
-553 ETLTE
+553 EALTD

-563 SVMAR
+563 GVLAR
-568 DYAGFFADEN
+568 DYAAYFRDEAN
-578 NKEAVAD
+578 AEQLKK
-585 LLGLLTIDES
+585 LLEVLTLDES
-595 YEAAGTGLEGKTFV
+595 YEAAGVKLEGKTFV

-616 YANRKDLKAGI
+616 YSNRKELKSAI

-633 VAGSVSAKTDYLIT
+633 VAGSVSASTDYLIT
-647 NDPNSGSSK
+647 NNPESGSAK
-656 NKKARELGVEII
+656 NRAAREHGVDII
-668 TEEQIMEMLNK
+668 TENEIIEMLQ

>member
-1 MSKWRRLNSAFEG
+1 MDLEAKK
-14 QRRSTRNINKRMDKT
+14 KR
-29 IDEKRSRIDFLT
+29 IDELS

-55 TEIITNYEYDEM
+55 VEIITNYEYDEM

-91 YETAAGLPKIVHE
+91 YETSAGLPKVVHE
-104 KKMLSLNKTKDR
+104 IKMLSLNKTKDR
-116 EELKAWLG
+116 DELRAWLG
-124 DKEGLLSWKL
+124 DQTGLLSWKL

-157 VEGEL
+157 IEGEL

-168 ACRNVPKAI
+168 ACRNVPKSI
-177 PHKGRTMLRGEAV
+177 PYKGRVIVRGEAV
-190 IKYSD
+190 IRYSD
-195 FEKINEAIEDADAK
+195 FEKINEAIEDTDAK

-232 SVNFYAFSLTQSDG
+232 MVNFYAFTLTLSEG
-246 VEFLTRHE
+246 IEHTSRRE
-254 KIEWVKEQGFDVV
+254 KMEWMRSQGFEIV
-267 DYVMVNSGNLDAAID
+267 DYVMVDSDSLNDAIDGYEAAIT
-282 KYEAEIPDFDI
+282 DFDI

-302 DDVAYASTLGET
+302 EDVRYAATLGET
-314 AKFPK
+314 AKFPR

-367 SVHNINIMEDLELGI
+367 SVHNLNIMEDLELGI

-392 MIIPQLAG
+392 MIIPQIAG

-406 NIDIPAVCPVCGGP
+406 KIEIPETCPVCGGQ
-420 TLIKDDEGTKTLNC
+420 TRIKDEEGTKTLHC
-434 TNPDCLAKHV
+434 VNPDCLAKHV
-444 KKFSHFVS
+444 KKFEHFVS

-473 ALRDFA
+473 ALSSFA
-479 DLFRLEE
+479 DLFRLES
-486 HKSAIIGMEGFGAK
+486 HKDAIIEMEGFGTR
-500 SYDNLIESAKKASH
+500 SYDNLVESAKRASH
-514 TTPARLLYGLGVPG
+514 TTAARLLYGLGVPG
-528 IGVATSNL
+528 IGVATSNI
-536 ISRYARNKWS
+536 ISRSCRNKWS
-546 DIQSLDE
+546 DIESLDE
-553 ETLTE
+553 EALKD

-563 SVMAR
+563 PVMAH
-568 DYAGFFADEN
+568 DYVSFFADDGNRETVS
-578 NKEAVAD
+578 E
-585 LLGLLTIDES
+585 LLSLIDIDES
-595 YEAAGTGLEGKTFV
+595 YEAAGTALEGKTFV
-609 ITGSLEH
+609 ITGSLVH
-616 YANRKDLKAGI
+616 YANRKDLKAEI

-656 NKKARELGVEII
+656 NRTARELGVAII
-668 TEEQIMEMLNK
+668 TEDEIRIMLEGGNAG

>member
-1 MSKWRRLNSAFEG
+1 MD
-14 QRRSTRNINKRMDKT
+14 QRKR
-29 IDEKRSRIDFLT
+29 IDELV
-41 EKLNEASRA
+41 EKLNEASHA

-55 TEIITNYEYDEM
+55 IEMMTNYEYDEM

-104 KKMLSLNKTKDR
+104 IKMLSLNKTKDR
-116 EELKAWLG
+116 DELRAWLG

-168 ACRNVPKAI
+168 ACRNIPKSI
-177 PHKGRTMLRGEAV
+177 PYKGKVIVRGEAV
-190 IKYSD
+190 IRYSD
-195 FEKINEAIEDADAK
+195 FEKINEAIEDTDAR

-217 SGSIRQLDPKITAER
+217 SGSIRQLDPKVTAER
-232 SVNFYAFSLTQSDG
+232 KVSFYAFTLTLSEGLEMPSRRQ
-246 VEFLTRHE
+246 
-254 KIEWVKEQGFDVV
+254 KMEWMKSQGFDIV
-267 DYVMVNSGNLDAAID
+267 DYVMVDADSLNDAING
-282 KYEAEIPDFDI
+282 YEKAITDFDI

-302 DDVAYASTLGET
+302 EDAEYASTLGAT

-367 SVHNINIMEDLELGI
+367 SVHNINIMEDLKLGI
-382 GDTIQVYKAN
+382 GDTVVVYKAN
-392 MIIPQLAG
+392 MIIPQLSG
-400 NLTRSG
+400 NLTQSG
-406 NIDIPAVCPVCGGP
+406 NIQIPDTCPVCGGP
-420 TLIKDDEGTKTLNC
+420 TLVKDLEGTKTLYC
-434 TNPDCLAKHV
+434 TNPDCIAKHV

-473 ALRDFA
+473 AVRTFA
-479 DLFRLEE
+479 DLFRLDSHRE
-486 HKSAIIGMEGFGAK
+486 AIIEMEGFGKK
-500 SYDNLIESAKKASH
+500 SYDNLVESAERASH
-514 TTPARLLYGLGVPG
+514 TTPARLLYGLGVQG
-528 IGVATSNL
+528 IGTANSNL
-536 ISRYARNKWS
+536 IARACRNKW
-546 DIQSLDE
+546 DEMVSLDE
-553 ETLTE
+553 EDLTG

-563 SVMAR
+563 PVMAR
-568 DYAGFFADEN
+568 DYVKYFADEDN
-578 NKEAVAD
+578 RAVIAD
-585 LLGLLTIDES
+585 LLTELTLDES

-616 YANRKDLKAGI
+616 YSNRKDLKAEI

-647 NDPNSGSSK
+647 NDPGSGSAK
-656 NKKARELGVEII
+656 NRAARELGVAII
-668 TEEQIMEMLNK
+668 TEEDIMEMLAK

>member
-1 MSKWRRLNSAFEG
+1 MNDE
-14 QRRSTRNINKRMDKT
+14 NKKNR
-29 IDEKRSRIDFLT
+29 IDELVQR
-41 EKLNEASRA
+41 LNEASRA

-76 ETGYIRDDSPSVNVG
+76 ETGYIRDDSPSINVG
-91 YETAAGLPKIVHE
+91 FETAAGLPKIVHE

-116 EELKAWLG
+116 DELRAWLG
-124 DKEGLLSWKL
+124 DQKGMLSWKL
-134 DGLTVGLTYENG
+134 DGLTVGITYENG

-157 VEGEL
+157 TEGEL
-162 ITANVL
+162 ITANVM
-168 ACRNVPKAI
+168 ACRNVPKVI
-177 PHKGRTMLRGEAV
+177 PHKGKTIIRGEAV
-190 IKYSD
+190 IRYSD
-195 FEKINEAIEDADAK
+195 FEKINEAIDDADAK

-217 SGSIRQLDPKITAER
+217 SGSIRQLDPKVTAER
-232 SVNFYAFSLTQSDG
+232 NVMFYAFSLYQCEG
-246 VEFLTRHE
+246 VEFTTRQQ
-254 KIEWVKEQGFDVV
+254 KMEWVKSQGFDAV
-267 DYVMVNSGNLDAAID
+267 DYVMVDKDNLFDAIDGYEAAIT
-282 KYEAEIPDFDI
+282 DFDI

-302 DDVAYASTLGET
+302 DDVAYAATLGET

-329 QAETVLREIE
+329 QAETILREIE

-406 NIDIPAVCPVCGGP
+406 NMEIPAVCPVCGGP
-420 TLIKDDEGTKTLNC
+420 TRIKDEEGTKTLNC

-473 ALRDFA
+473 ALRSFA
-479 DLFRLEE
+479 DLFRLEN
-486 HKSAIIGMEGFGAK
+486 HKNAIIGMEGFGAK
-500 SYDNLIESAKKASH
+500 SYDNLTASAARASN

-536 ISRYARNKWS
+536 ISRSCRNKWS

-553 ETLTE
+553 EALTD

-568 DYAGFFADEN
+568 DYVGFFADED
-578 NKEAVAD
+578 NKSAIDE
-585 LLGLLTIDES
+585 LLGLLTLDES
-595 YEAAGTGLEGKTFV
+595 YEAAGTSLEGKTFV

-616 YANRKDLKAGI
+616 YANRKDLKAEI

-656 NKKARELGVEII
+656 NKAARELGVAII
-668 TEEQIMEMLNK
+668 TEDDIRAMLNK